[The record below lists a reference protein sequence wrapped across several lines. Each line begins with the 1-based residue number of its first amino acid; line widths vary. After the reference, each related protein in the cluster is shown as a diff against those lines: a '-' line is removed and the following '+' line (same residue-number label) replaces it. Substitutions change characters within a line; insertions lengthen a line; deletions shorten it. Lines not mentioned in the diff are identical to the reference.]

1 MWAFLGALL
10 FFLHGGVAQRQD
22 SDLFSFVTL
31 PEVRALK
38 FDITH
43 VDRER
48 QLPGYWFVA
57 PYGQIEPENPTQKYE
72 QFQIGPYIYDNDGM
86 LVWAGSSITENRNV
100 FDFKANWNI
109 DAEPHLSFI
118 LQHEFDNSDR
128 GSGVILNNK
137 YEYEHH
143 VGVTN
148 DLDAFNMHE
157 FNILDGGKT
166 ALACTY
172 RSQLVSLADFG
183 RPSEES
189 WIVTG
194 GFVELD
200 VESATVLFEWDSG
213 DHLSITDSVKFHPWD
228 GAQGEPGNDYVH
240 INAVDKNAD
249 GDYILSMR
257 FASTIYMISGQDGHI
272 MWRLGGS
279 DSASTDFDQDFTF
292 SKQHDVKFVSSNGT
306 HHVIS
311 FMNNAS
317 DEYENEED
325 LSSALFVEL
334 DTGVTP
340 MTARVIKRLERPDRG
355 LTRLRGNVQP
365 LPNGNTFVG
374 WSQWGYHAE
383 YAPNGDTLMYAQFAS
398 ERFSS
403 YRSYKFDWIGR
414 PTTPPDMVTYVYGA
428 NDLDMMT
435 IIHISWNGATD
446 VAGYNFYARAFDRG
460 EDIFIGYVNKT
471 SFETLFIGDGYMDW
485 ISAEA
490 IDKNGNVLGTTPLQR
505 TEVPPGWKA
514 VGFTG
519 SSSGPIPDDPA
530 IISTSKEGDNSY
542 SAGSTSEDR
551 KGIIY
556 GQTKA
561 VAAAVYKAYEIIQ
574 VLGGSLI
581 ILLTLCCTAG
591 IVYGIRRFLRV
602 RRSRSY
608 QHIPSEEGQPVE
620 QIQLRSSDE

>member
-1 MWAFLGALL
+1 
-10 FFLHGGVAQRQD
+10 
-22 SDLFSFVTL
+22 
-31 PEVRALK
+31 
-38 FDITH
+38 
-43 VDRER
+43 
-48 QLPGYWFVA
+48 
-57 PYGQIEPENPTQKYE
+57 
-72 QFQIGPYIYDNDGM
+72 M
-86 LVWAGSSITENRNV
+86 LVWAGSPNTDNRNV

-118 LQHEFDNSDR
+118 LQHSIDNHDH
-128 GSGVILNNK
+128 GSGVIMNNR

-148 DLDAFNMHE
+148 GLEAFNMHE
-157 FNILDGGKT
+157 FNIMDGGKT

-172 RSQLVSLADFG
+172 RSKLVSLADFG
-183 RPSEES
+183 RPEENG

-200 VESATVLFEWDSG
+200 VESAAVLFEWDSG

-228 GAQGEPGNDYVH
+228 SAPGAPGNDYVH
-240 INAVDKNAD
+240 INAVDKNVD
-249 GDYILSMR
+249 GDYIISMR

-272 MWRLGGS
+272 MWRLGGK

-311 FMNNAS
+311 FLNNAS
-317 DEYENEED
+317 DEYENEEK

-334 DTGVTP
+334 DTSVTP

-383 YAPNGDTLMYAQFAS
+383 YAPNGDTLMYAKFAS

-403 YRSYKFDWIGR
+403 YRSYKFAWIGK
-414 PTTPPDMVTYVYGA
+414 PTAPPDMVTYVYGA
-428 NDLDMMT
+428 NDLDMT
-435 IIHISWNGATD
+435 TLVHISWNGATE

-460 EDIFIGYVNKT
+460 EDTFIGSVNKT
-471 SFETLFIGDGYMDW
+471 DFETLFIADGYMDW

-490 IDKNGNVLGTTPLQR
+490 VDRNGNVLGTTPVQR
-505 TEVPPGWKA
+505 TEVPSNWKA
-514 VGFTG
+514 IGFAG
-519 SSSGPIPDDPA
+519 SSAGPIPGNPA
-530 IISTSKEGDNSY
+530 TTLTSKEDEDIMDEE
-542 SAGSTSEDR
+542 STSDDH
-551 KGIIY
+551 KAIIY
-556 GQTKA
+556 GETKA
-561 VAAAVYKAYEIIQ
+561 VAAAVYKAYDIIQ
-574 VLGGSLI
+574 VMGGSMIL
-581 ILLTLCCTAG
+581 LLTLCCTAG
-591 IVYGIRRFLRV
+591 IVYGIRRFLRK
-602 RRSRSY
+602 RRTRSY

-620 QIQLRSSDE
+620 EIALRSSNE